1 MSNWLQDMNEQVANS
16 AYELSMMKKASETLQ
31 EDMRRQEQDRIDR
44 QNAPILKVM
53 EQQTKALQEQVDLLK
68 KDVELAQQREADAK
82 KEARHAKI
90 TAWVSIAI
98 AIVSIAVSVVLHF
111 VK

>member
-1 MSNWLQDMNEQVANS
+1 MSNWLKDMNELVANS

-44 QNAPILKVM
+44 QNAPLLKAM
-53 EQQTKALQEQVDLLK
+53 KQQTNALQEQVDLLK
-68 KDVELAQQREADAK
+68 KDIELAQQREADAK

-90 TAWVSIAI
+90 TAWVSIAVAVI
-98 AIVSIAVSVVLHF
+98 SIIVSVILNVL
-111 VK
+111 

>member
-1 MSNWLQDMNEQVANS
+1 MSNWLQDMNELVANS

-44 QNAPILKVM
+44 QNAPLLKAL
-53 EQQTKALQEQVDLLK
+53 EQQRKALQEQVDLLK
-68 KDVELAQQREADAK
+68 KDVELAQQREVDAK

-90 TAWVSIAI
+90 TAWVSIAVAVI
-98 AIVSIAVSVVLHF
+98 SIIVSVILYVL
-111 VK
+111 

>member
-1 MSNWLQDMNEQVANS
+1 MSNWLQDMNELVANS

-44 QNAPILKVM
+44 QNAPILKAM
-53 EQQTKALQEQVDLLK
+53 EQQTNALREQIDLLK
-68 KDVELAQQREADAK
+68 KDVELTQQREADAK

-98 AIVSIAVSVVLHF
+98 AIVSIAVSAVLHF

>member
-1 MSNWLQDMNEQVANS
+1 MSGFLDNS
-16 AYELSMMKKASETLQ
+16 RKLCHTAIEMSWVEEENKRLQ
-31 EDMRRQEQDRIDR
+31 EVCKRQEQDRIDR
-44 QNAPILKVM
+44 QNAPFLKEM
-53 EQQTKALQEQVDLLK
+53 EQQTKALQEQVELLK

-82 KEARHAKI
+82 KEARNAKI

-98 AIVSIAVSVVLHF
+98 AIVSIAVSAVLHF